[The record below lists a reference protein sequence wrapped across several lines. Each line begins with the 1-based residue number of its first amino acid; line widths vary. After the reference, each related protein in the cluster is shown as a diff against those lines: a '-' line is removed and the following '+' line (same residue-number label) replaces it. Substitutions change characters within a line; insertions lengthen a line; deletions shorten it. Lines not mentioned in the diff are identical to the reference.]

1 MAHKLAHTLQS
12 SGEDPPIDDRDRSGS
27 TGVTRRRYVRLGGT
41 AIATVAAVSGQVNGV
56 AASPNDSD
64 GFDRRIRI
72 HGSGT
77 PSTYEVTVG
86 GGLVPANG
94 ANQATGHISGST
106 VEGAVTGDDRSYR
119 FRGELHD
126 VTVDGDAEV
135 SVDGEAI

>member
-12 SGEDPPIDDRDRSGS
+12 SGEDPPVDDRDRSGS
-27 TGVTRRRYVRLGGT
+27 IGVTRRRYVRLGGT
-41 AIATVAAVSGQVNGV
+41 AIATLAAFSGQVNGV
-56 AASPNDSD
+56 AASPNDGD

-77 PSTYEVTVG
+77 PSTYEVTVDG
-86 GGLVPANG
+86 ELVSANG